1 MNKIRKDSLRVL
13 SGRKLGKFEGLY
25 TKMYVINYLLQMG
38 IDFLAII
45 YRFENNLLNKNAASF
60 HIKEQLILYILTKLS
75 KLIDQY
81 ALDLNRRDPGLPQ
94 LNYNNRTM
102 QVER

>member
-1 MNKIRKDSLRVL
+1 MNRIRKDSLRVL

-45 YRFENNLLNKNAASF
+45 YRFENDIFDKSLASF
-60 HIKEQLILYILTKLS
+60 HIKEQLILHILTKLS
-75 KLIDQY
+75 KFIDKY
-81 ALDLNRRDPGLPQ
+81 SLFLNKRDPSYP
-94 LNYNNRTM
+94 
-102 QVER
+102 